1 MKISIIGIGR
11 MGGALA
17 IALSKKGFEIENLMV
32 RNFEKAGQVA
42 ELIAPEPNI
51 LIFDKVSAVIAD
63 IIFITTPDSEIENV
77 AANLIAKINQKTDEK
92 PFVFHTSGSRSSE
105 ILNNLKEIG
114 CKTGSLHPLVS
125 ISDHVTGADSF
136 RNVFFCVEGD
146 ADAVAMQKEIVEKL
160 GGKSFS
166 IETKYKTLY
175 HAAAVTA
182 CGHLVALIDAALEML
197 EKCGLDESSGRQILL
212 PLIKSTIEN
221 LEQQTTAAALTGTF
235 ARADAETL
243 RRQID
248 ALTENV
254 SPEALDIFLQL
265 GRRSVHLAEMQG
277 ANREKLEEV
286 QKVIS
291 LAKKNFRC

>member
-1 MKISIIGIGR
+1 

-63 IIFITTPDSEIENV
+63 IIFITTPDSEIENA
-77 AANLIAKINQKTDEK
+77 AANLIAKINQKKDEK

-105 ILNNLKEIG
+105 ILNNLREIG